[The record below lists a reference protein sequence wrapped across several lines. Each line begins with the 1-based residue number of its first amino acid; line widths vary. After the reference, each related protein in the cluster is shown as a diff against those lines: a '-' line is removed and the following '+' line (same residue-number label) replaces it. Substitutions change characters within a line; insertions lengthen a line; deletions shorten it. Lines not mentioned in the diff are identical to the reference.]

1 MRAAGDL
8 WHHEQPRLGPSGRVG
23 PRGNG
28 YVLVEWSIAL
38 VERTNPAFNLWVAA
52 VPASVPIVRH
62 RLDTLLDSHELPT
75 DRAGDIRLAVTEAAT
90 NAILHAY
97 PTPKHGD
104 VLITADISRDV
115 LTMIVRDYGAGIQPN
130 RPSNGRGVGLRLI
143 HHLADTVDITDAEP
157 GLALRMTF
165 RL

>member
-1 MRAAGDL
+1 MY
-8 WHHEQPRLGPSGRVG
+8 RLDRPSSKSGRGWIPAG
-23 PRGNG
+23 PGK
-28 YVLVEWSIAL
+28 VSVEWSIAL

-62 RLDTLLDSHELPT
+62 RLDALLASHELPT
-75 DRAGDIRLAVTEAAT
+75 DRAGDIRLAVTEAST

-104 VLITADISRDV
+104 VLVTARISRDD
-115 LTMIVRDYGAGIQPN
+115 LTLTIRDSGVGIQPDQ
-130 RPSNGRGVGLRLI
+130 PSNGLGVGLRLI
-143 HHLADTVDITDAEP
+143 HHLADTVDITDADP